1 MMGRAKFILA
11 ALAALVVSSCG
22 IYSFSGTSI
31 QPDVNTVTIN
41 FFEYK
46 AVKVNPTLS
55 NDLTEALKTKFR
67 QMTRLEQVEM
77 DGDLELSGE
86 VTGYSVSMGS
96 VTADEIAASNKL
108 TITVKVSFT
117 TRKHPE
123 DDFTDQSFSG
133 YSEYDSTQ
141 SLDAV
146 EATLTA
152 EIVEKIVE
160 DIFNASV
167 AQW

>member
-86 VTGYSVSMGS
+86 VTGYSVSMG
-96 VTADEIAASNKL
+96 L
-108 TITVKVSFT
+108 
-117 TRKHPE
+117 
-123 DDFTDQSFSG
+123 
-133 YSEYDSTQ
+133 
-141 SLDAV
+141 SL
-146 EATLTA
+146 
-152 EIVEKIVE
+152 IHI
-160 DIFNASV
+160 
-167 AQW
+167 

>member
-55 NDLTEALKTKFR
+55 NDLTEALMTKCR
-67 QMTRLEQVEM
+67 QMTRLERGEM
-77 DGDLELSGE
+77 VGDL
-86 VTGYSVSMGS
+86 
-96 VTADEIAASNKL
+96 
-108 TITVKVSFT
+108 
-117 TRKHPE
+117 
-123 DDFTDQSFSG
+123 
-133 YSEYDSTQ
+133 
-141 SLDAV
+141 
-146 EATLTA
+146 
-152 EIVEKIVE
+152 
-160 DIFNASV
+160 
-167 AQW
+167 

>member
-1 MMGRAKFILA
+1 M
-11 ALAALVVSSCG
+11 
-22 IYSFSGTSI
+22 
-31 QPDVNTVTIN
+31 
-41 FFEYK
+41 
-46 AVKVNPTLS
+46 
-55 NDLTEALKTKFR
+55 
-67 QMTRLEQVEM
+67 
-77 DGDLELSGE
+77 
-86 VTGYSVSMGS
+86 TGYSVSMGS

-117 TRKHPE
+117 NRKHPE